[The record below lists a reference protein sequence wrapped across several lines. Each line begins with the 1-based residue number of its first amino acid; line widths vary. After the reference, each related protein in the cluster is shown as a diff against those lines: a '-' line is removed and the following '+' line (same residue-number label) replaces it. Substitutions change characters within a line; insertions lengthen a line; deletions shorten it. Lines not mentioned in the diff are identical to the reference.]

1 MAAVRWRPD
10 WAKDTT
16 CAFSGSTPST
26 TTRPRRWSSA
36 GPPWRRPRRN
46 ASAAAS
52 TASGR
57 CPSRP
62 GSSPSWPPPG
72 ASTTPGIRPDE
83 LDAVTYSFD
92 PALRL
97 PPAELGLH
105 DPWDDLR
112 QTYAE
117 RAPDFLATALPGLD
131 PSRVRFVPH
140 HVAHAASAGL
150 AAPFD
155 GDCAVLVLDGR
166 GERHSHLAGR
176 FSGGTLET
184 LYSQQLPHSLGLL
197 YEDATSHLGF
207 LRSSDEYKVMALASY
222 GKPRHLD
229 YLRQFVHATGDGGFR
244 SVGVDWHELA
254 PPRSADD
261 SWTADHADLASSLQT
276 VLEEVLLELTS
287 WLYAQTARQKPG
299 AGRWR
304 RPQLRRQHAD
314 LHRVGFRAG
323 LGAAGGRRRRHRARR
338 GALRRS
344 ADGRGPIPAFPGADL
359 GREWSDD
366 DLEGGPAHGED
377 PLRPAGRHRRRG
389 GRGAGRDGIVAWFQ
403 GRSEFGPRA
412 LGHRSLLAHPGR
424 ESNLRRLNDVKGRE
438 QFRPV
443 APMVLASR
451 AAELFS
457 RGPIPSP
464 YMLFV
469 HDVADGWRDRIPA
482 AVHVDGT
489 ARIQSVDP
497 ATEPLVARMLHGFEQ
512 RTGLPGGDQHQPE
525 HRRPADG
532 GLAAGR
538 PGVLRFDARSTCW
551 RSGRSR
557 YAAAV
562 WGSTNERR
570 YAGRR
575 PSLGDRDPDDRPALA
590 ADAARQP
597 VAVRAGH
604 RHGAATARRRGR
616 PARRPSGARPAV
628 AVGPGVGAAQPR

>member
-1 MAAVRWRPD
+1 MRIL
-10 WAKDTT
+10 
-16 CAFSGSTPST
+16 GI
-26 TTRPRRWSSA
+26 
-36 GPPWRRPRRN
+36 N
-46 ASAAAS
+46 ALYHDPSAALVVGGTTVA
-52 TASGR
+52 AAEEER
-57 CPSRP
+57 FSRRKHGKRP
-62 GSSPSWPPPG
+62 VPFSAWEQPELSAAWCLDHAGV
-72 ASTTPGIRPDE
+72 RPDE

-131 PSRVRFVPH
+131 PSCVRYVPH

-150 AAPFD
+150 AAPFG

-176 FSGGTLET
+176 FSGGTLEI

-197 YEDATSHLGF
+197 YEDATAHLGF

-229 YLRQFVHATGDGGFR
+229 YLRQFVYATGDGGFR
-244 SVGVDWHELA
+244 SAGVDWSTLA
-254 PPRSADD
+254 PPRSADEP
-261 SWTADHADLASSLQT
+261 WTAEHADLASSLQT
-276 VLEEVLLELTS
+276 VLEEVLLDLTS
-287 WLYAQTARQKPG
+287 WLSAQTG
-299 AGRWR
+299 AKNMALAGGVALNCVANTRIFNES
-304 RPQLRRQHAD
+304 
-314 LHRVGFRAG
+314 GFEQVWVQP
-323 LGAAGGRRRRHRARR
+323 AAGDAGTALG
-338 GALRRS
+338 GALYVAQRMGEDITS
-344 ADGRGPIPAFPGADL
+344 FPGADL
-359 GREWSDD
+359 GREWTED
-366 DLEGGPAHGED
+366 DLEAALRTAKIPYD
-377 PLRPAGRHRRRG
+377 RPADI
-389 GRGAGRDGIVAWFQ
+389 ADAVAEELAADGIVAWFQ

-512 RTGLPGGDQHQPE
+512 RTGLPVVINTS
-525 HRRPADG
+525 
-532 GLAAGR
+532 LNTAGR
-538 PGVLRFDARSTCW
+538 PMVDSPRDALECF
-551 RSGRSR
+551 
-557 YAAAV
+557 
-562 WGSTNERR
+562 GST
-570 YAGRR
+570 
-575 PSLGDRDPDDRPALA
+575 PVDLLA
-590 ADAARQP
+590 IGP
-597 VAVRAGH
+597 FAVR
-604 RHGAATARRRGR
+604 RRSL
-616 PARRPSGARPAV
+616 AEHE
-628 AVGPGVGAAQPR
+628 